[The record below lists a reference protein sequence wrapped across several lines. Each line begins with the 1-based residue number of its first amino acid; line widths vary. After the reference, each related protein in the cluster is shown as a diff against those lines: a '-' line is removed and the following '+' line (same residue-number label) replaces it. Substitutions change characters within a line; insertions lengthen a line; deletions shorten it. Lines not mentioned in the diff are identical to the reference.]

1 MKLDKKE
8 LNLNIRVQKNDL
20 EKKLLDLELRNEA
33 ITANEVVEYFYNIS
47 KRENAIESKKTSVL
61 EAIYNDPYLLY
72 GIKLDMDMSESLMNM
87 LKLSYVNKVAKNIE
101 DYKNDFISKER
112 YNYINE
118 VLNYCYFEYP
128 KDYKENVKRNTQYI
142 KVLKKEIK

>member
-61 EAIYNDPYLLY
+61 ETIYHDPYLLY

-87 LKLSYVNKVAKNIE
+87 LKLSYINKAAKNIE
-101 DYKNDFISKER
+101 DYKNDFISNER

-128 KDYKENVKRNTQYI
+128 NDYKENVKRNTQYI